1 MAQQMIINTPLV
13 VFADVGEDADDE
25 LAIYLIS
32 KFGMNTTIVFM
43 PSSQGSSQD
52 GFDEWKRLM
61 SIWDKLPN
69 MSYITFEEFVK
80 IQKVVCD
87 YVLQISPMPF
97 VGVLG
102 ECPVYTG
109 HNLTVN
115 KEYIFG
121 GIYHTKEGET
131 PSFNLKN
138 SKMLLEKFQHKLVE
152 ISSELMAAKR
162 PFMDLY
168 NLLPPLFKEKMSWN
182 SFRLTLGRMSENHP
196 VAHIYAEGLINSL
209 VGRGA
214 NEASVREM
222 YNSVFE
228 REIEQFIV
236 PAYYKINLD
245 KKVYEKTYELTKQY
259 LDKIQ
264 AKHVMTENNLF
275 RMNIALTILFP
286 KIWNTQS
293 ELISSDKITP
303 NDPKIKALWER
314 FKTFNIE
321 KVIKTFNPI
330 YDLFAAYI
338 LLNVIKSNFS
348 NTKFS
353 IEEDYQNQFNTFIVE
368 YLKKGIRGEAL
379 IA

>member
-1 MAQQMIINTPLV
+1 MAQQMLINAPLV
-13 VFADVGEDADDE
+13 VFTDVGEDADDE

-61 SIWDKLPN
+61 PIWDKLPN
-69 MSYITFEEFVK
+69 MTYITFEEFVK
-80 IQKVVCD
+80 IPKVVCD
-87 YVLQISPMPF
+87 YVLQISPMPL
-97 VGVLG
+97 VNNALS
-102 ECPVYTG
+102 YSG
-109 HNLTVN
+109 HNLTVIN
-115 KEYIFG
+115 QYVFG
-121 GIYHTKEGET
+121 GIYNTKEGET
-131 PSFNLKN
+131 PSFNLKG
-138 SKMLLEKFQHKLVE
+138 SEKLLENFQNKLVE

-162 PFMDLY
+162 PSMDLY

-196 VAHIYAEGLINSL
+196 VAHIYAEGLLNSL

-214 NEASVREM
+214 NETSVREM

-228 REIEQFIV
+228 YEIEQFIV

-245 KKVYEKTYELTKQY
+245 KKVFKKTYELTKQY

-303 NDPKIKALWER
+303 NDSKIKILWKR
-314 FKTFNIE
+314 FKTFKIE
-321 KVIKTFNPI
+321 KVIQTFNPV
-330 YDLFAAYI
+330 YDLFAAYV
-338 LLNVIKSNFS
+338 LLNVIKTNFS

-353 IEEDYQNQFNTFIVE
+353 VEEDYQNQFNTFIVE
-368 YLKKGIRGEAL
+368 YLNKGIRGEAL

>member
-13 VFADVGEDADDE
+13 VFTDLDEEFDDK
-25 LAIYLIS
+25 LAVYFIS
-32 KFGMNTTIVFM
+32 KFGMNTIIVFM

-61 SIWDKLPN
+61 PIWDKLPN
-69 MSYITFEEFVK
+69 MTYITFEEFVK
-80 IQKVVCD
+80 IPKIVCD
-87 YVLQISPMPF
+87 YVLQISPMPL
-97 VGVLG
+97 VNKV
-102 ECPVYTG
+102 PSYSG

-115 KEYIFG
+115 MQYVFG

-131 PSFNLKN
+131 PSFNLKG
-138 SKMLLEKFQHKLVE
+138 SEKLLEKFQSKLIE
-152 ISSELMAAKR
+152 ISSELMAMKR
-162 PFMDLY
+162 PFMGLY
-168 NLLPPLFKEKMSWN
+168 NLLPPLFKENMQWT
-182 SFRLTLGRMSENHP
+182 SFKLTLGRMSENHP

-214 NEASVREM
+214 NETSVREM

-245 KKVYEKTYELTKQY
+245 KKVYKKTYELTKQY
-259 LDKIQ
+259 LDKIH
-264 AKHVMTENNLF
+264 AKHGMTENNLF

-286 KIWNTQS
+286 NIWNNQS

-303 NDPKIKALWER
+303 DDPKIKVLWER
-314 FKTFNIE
+314 FKIFKIE

-338 LLNVIKSNFS
+338 LLNVVKSNFS

-353 IEEDYQNQFNTFIVE
+353 VEEDYQNQFDTFIIE
-368 YLKKGIRGEAL
+368 YLKKGIRGETL

>member
-1 MAQQMIINTPLV
+1 MIINTPLV
-13 VFADVGEDADDE
+13 VFTDLDEEFDDK
-25 LAIYLIS
+25 LAVYFIS
-32 KFGMNTTIVFM
+32 KFGMNTIIVFM

-61 SIWDKLPN
+61 PIWDKLPN
-69 MSYITFEEFVK
+69 MTYITFEEFVK
-80 IQKVVCD
+80 IPKIVCD
-87 YVLQISPMPF
+87 YVLQISPMPL
-97 VGVLG
+97 VNKV
-102 ECPVYTG
+102 PSYSG

-115 KEYIFG
+115 MQYVFG

-131 PSFNLKN
+131 PSFNLKG
-138 SKMLLEKFQHKLVE
+138 SEKLLEKFQSKLIE
-152 ISSELMAAKR
+152 ISSELMAMKR
-162 PFMDLY
+162 PFMGLY
-168 NLLPPLFKEKMSWN
+168 NLLPPLFKENMQWT
-182 SFRLTLGRMSENHP
+182 SFKLTLGRMSENHP

-214 NEASVREM
+214 NETSVREM

-245 KKVYEKTYELTKQY
+245 KKVYKKTYELTKQY
-259 LDKIQ
+259 LDKIH
-264 AKHVMTENNLF
+264 AKHGMTENNLF

-286 KIWNTQS
+286 NIWNNQS

-303 NDPKIKALWER
+303 DDPKIKVLWER
-314 FKTFNIE
+314 FKIFKIE

-338 LLNVIKSNFS
+338 LLNVVKSNFS

-353 IEEDYQNQFNTFIVE
+353 VEEDYQNQFDTFIIE
-368 YLKKGIRGEAL
+368 YLKKGIRGETL